1 MAFSHVRKAFR
12 PIRRDLSKHTT
23 EFIQQVQVQVQ
34 CAKTSVTRKLFY
46 QKYKNTSTFSN
57 GSRIHEIW
65 EFKKSQLTTIL
76 SSNKTKIQE
85 LRRTRDVKLL
95 IEFLREK
102 HDQRNPEDIEAEELN
117 EYLCEFILSVKR
129 KDGKDFEPSSLRGMF
144 SSFNRHLKECK
155 YPVSVIEDVAFER
168 ARKCL
173 EAKNKQLKK
182 EGKGNRPNAAEA
194 LSDDEISILY
204 EKNLLGISNGEA
216 LINTLW
222 LFNSLHFGLRGCG
235 EHRQMCWGDV
245 QLMKDADGT
254 EYLHFSERQTKTRSG
269 ADPRNVRPIKPKAFA
284 TPDLPRERD
293 PVVVFKIYSEKRP
306 ESMNKPDAPFYLGVN
321 HTTKNSDKSWF
332 KASAMGVNKLN
343 SLMKTM
349 AERAGLDSS
358 HLTNHS
364 ARKRMIQTLNDKDIP
379 PSHIMQL
386 SGHKNVQSIN
396 NYSHVSQEQQKSMS
410 RILSGS
416 TSMVQTENTL
426 SCRNKTTSKSN
437 ADNSRAIQGCRVLRR
452 KFHYQYQ
459 LVLVFNRRTYKTA
472 TNL

>member
-1 MAFSHVRKAFR
+1 M
-12 PIRRDLSKHTT
+12 
-23 EFIQQVQVQVQ
+23 
-34 CAKTSVTRKLFY
+34 
-46 QKYKNTSTFSN
+46 
-57 GSRIHEIW
+57 
-65 EFKKSQLTTIL
+65 
-76 SSNKTKIQE
+76 
-85 LRRTRDVKLL
+85 
-95 IEFLREK
+95 
-102 HDQRNPEDIEAEELN
+102 
-117 EYLCEFILSVKR
+117 KR
-129 KDGKDFEPSSLRGMF
+129 KDGIDFEPSSLRGLF

-155 YPVSVIEDVAFER
+155 YPVSLIEDVAFER

-194 LSDDEISILY
+194 LSDDEINILY

-245 QLMKDADGT
+245 QLMKDTDGT
-254 EYLHFSERQTKTRSG
+254 DYLHFSERQTKTRSG

-293 PVVVFKIYSEKRP
+293 PVVVYKIYSEKRP

-332 KASAMGVNKLN
+332 KASAMGVNGKLN

-349 AERAGLDSS
+349 AEKAGLDNS
-358 HLTNHS
+358 HLKNHS

-416 TSMVQTENTL
+416 TSMVQSETHSLVETTKQQSSTPTAAGLFRGAVFYGGSFTININSSSSSTEGH
-426 SCRNKTTSKSN
+426 K
-437 ADNSRAIQGCRVLRR
+437 Q
-452 KFHYQYQ
+452 Q
-459 LVLVFNRRTYKTA
+459 TYKRINCIFDSSDDDDSPPLT
-472 TNL
+472 